1 MLSLV
6 EAAEQMRNRKLSAA
20 ELTRECL
27 DRIERLNPVLNAFI
41 TVTPD
46 LAMEQAERADA
57 EIIAGIWRG
66 PLHGIPIALKDL
78 IDVAGV
84 RTTAASNQF
93 RNRIATEDAAIV
105 MQLKRAGAVIVG
117 KNNLHEC

>member
-6 EAAEQMRNRKLSAA
+6 EAAEQIRNRKLSAA

-27 DRIERLNPVLNAFI
+27 DRIDRLNPVLNAFI

-84 RTTAASNQF
+84 RTTAASKQYPKDRKSTRLNSS
-93 RNRIATEDAAIV
+93 
-105 MQLKRAGAVIVG
+105 
-117 KNNLHEC
+117 H